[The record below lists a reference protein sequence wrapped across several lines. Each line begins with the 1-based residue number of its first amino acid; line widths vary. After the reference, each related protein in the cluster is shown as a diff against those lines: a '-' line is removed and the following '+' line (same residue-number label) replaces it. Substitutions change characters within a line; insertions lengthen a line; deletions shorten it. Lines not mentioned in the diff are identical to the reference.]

1 MKEFDTLRELFSGKR
16 VLYITT
22 KNLDYIRVTQ
32 EINYLKSVVLELQV
46 IGSPSSN
53 YLKRVAHVFRCLI
66 TQSLK
71 DIDVVFVGFSPQ
83 LVLPF
88 FYGKLKRKP
97 MVIDCFLSV
106 YDTMVLDRQEFKSGS
121 IMARFCH
128 SLDTWTL
135 KRVDYVVCDTMA
147 HGHFFEQEFNANP
160 EKMRVLY
167 LEADKSIYYPRN
179 AAAEDDKHK
188 VLYFGSI
195 LNLQGVDVILEALKA
210 FQGREDYQ
218 FYIIGPIPK
227 NMVKPEFSNIQ
238 YINWLTQQELADYI
252 ANADLCLAGHFS
264 GDISKAK
271 RTIPGKAYIYE
282 AMERPM
288 IFGDGPANHELFSE
302 DDKHLFVE
310 MGNPEAL
317 AQAIFKFFGE

>member
-1 MKEFDTLRELFSGKR
+1 MKDFETLREIFSGKK

-32 EINYLKSVVLELQV
+32 EINYLKSVVSDLQV

-53 YLKRVAHVFRCLI
+53 YLKRVVHVLVGLLV
-66 TQSLK
+66 QSLK
-71 DIDVVFVGFSPQ
+71 DIDVIFVGFSPQ

-88 FYGKLKRKP
+88 FYGKLKRRRP
-97 MVIDCFLSV
+97 LVIDCFLSV
-106 YDTMVLDRQEFKSGS
+106 YDTMVLDRQKFKPDSM
-121 IMARFCH
+121 MARFCH

-135 KRVDYVVCDTMA
+135 GKADYVVCDTMA

-167 LEADKSIYYPRN
+167 LEADKSIYYPRQGMACDN
-179 AAAEDDKHK
+179 KHK
-188 VLYFGSI
+188 ILYFGSI

-210 FQGREDYQ
+210 FSGKEDYQ
-218 FYIIGPIPK
+218 FYIIGPIPE
-227 NMVKPEFSNIQ
+227 NMDKPELSNIK

-288 IFGDGPANHELFSE
+288 ILGDGPANHELFKE
-302 DDKHLFVE
+302 DDKHIFVE
-310 MGNPEAL
+310 MGKPEAL
-317 AQAIFKFFGE
+317 AQAILDFFA